1 MPVWTFACPAHAPE
15 KKLAGSGAEM
25 MEGRLDDPSAARHF
39 GDAGNRSLLY
49 PRIKEG
55 PAVWEAGPSTCG
67 VQKARVASR
76 NASNS
81 GAPRAVPVTLT
92 KKSDCDFAATK
103 DGVS

>member
-1 MPVWTFACPAHAPE
+1 MIFPQQGTSGMPGIVHSYTC
-15 KKLAGSGAEM
+15 GT
-25 MEGRLDDPSAARHF
+25 
-39 GDAGNRSLLY
+39 
-49 PRIKEG
+49 KEG

-67 VQKARVASR
+67 VRKARVASR